1 AGLDAFGRRA
11 EVLDAVDPDVEVID
25 RFRSAMDDDLDTP
38 TAMALVFDTVRRANV
53 ALDAGDAA
61 SAAPLAAAVSA
72 MLSAVGLRLAVA
84 EEVPDE
90 VLAGALGQPIDLHEV
105 VGERSAGAGDGDQ
118 RGHDRGAEVHQKPR
132 KARTRGLQ
140 HGFVE
145 VVLAHA
151 AKAHDVFFGLFVNH
165 VHDVIGVEPE
175 LLSGLDEGKL
185 SFRGATADLDPANG
199 PFLVFDIGGG
209 STEFAFGTDEA
220 EAAMSLDIGCVRLT
234 EKYVEHDPPR
244 PEELVA
250 CLSITEAHLDDVARQ
265 MPQIAHAATFVG
277 LAGTVSTAAAV
288 ELGLA
293 DYDRDQIHHFV
304 LTKEAAEDV
313 YRTLVTEARDDRIH
327 NPGLEE
333 ARADVIVGGMC
344 ILVRI
349 MRYFDIEELVVSE
362 ADILDGLVFS
372 LLS

>member
-1 AGLDAFGRRA
+1 MTDAPVAAIDMGTNSTRLLVHDGEHTIERLMTITRLGQDVDRTGRLADEAIER
-11 EVLDAVDPDVEVID
+11 VLSCLRTYKSV
-25 RFRSAMDDDLDTP
+25 MDQHGVTRVQRWPPLPLVMRP
-38 TAMALVFDTVRRANV
+38 TATSSSPQCTTSSVSNQNCCRASTKASFLPRCHRRPR
-53 ALDAGDAA
+53 
-61 SAAPLAAAVSA
+61 S
-72 MLSAVGLRLAVA
+72 
-84 EEVPDE
+84 PD
-90 VLAGALGQPIDLHEV
+90 
-105 VGERSAGAGDGDQ
+105 
-118 RGHDRGAEVHQKPR
+118 
-132 KARTRGLQ
+132 
-140 HGFVE
+140 
-145 VVLAHA
+145 
-151 AKAHDVFFGLFVNH
+151 
-165 VHDVIGVEPE
+165 
-175 LLSGLDEGKL
+175 
-185 SFRGATADLDPANG
+185 G

-293 DYDRDQIHHFV
+293 EYDRDQIHHFV

-313 YRTLVTEARDDRIH
+313 YRTLVTEARKDRIH

-372 LLS
+372 LLSPPSS

>member
-1 AGLDAFGRRA
+1 
-11 EVLDAVDPDVEVID
+11 
-25 RFRSAMDDDLDTP
+25 M
-38 TAMALVFDTVRRANV
+38 
-53 ALDAGDAA
+53 
-61 SAAPLAAAVSA
+61 
-72 MLSAVGLRLAVA
+72 
-84 EEVPDE
+84 
-90 VLAGALGQPIDLHEV
+90 
-105 VGERSAGAGDGDQ
+105 
-118 RGHDRGAEVHQKPR
+118 
-132 KARTRGLQ
+132 
-140 HGFVE
+140 
-145 VVLAHA
+145 
-151 AKAHDVFFGLFVNH
+151 
-165 VHDVIGVEPE
+165 
-175 LLSGLDEGKL
+175 
-185 SFRGATADLDPANG
+185 
-199 PFLVFDIGGG
+199 FDIGGG

-293 DYDRDQIHHFV
+293 EYDRDQIHHFV

-313 YRTLVTEARDDRIH
+313 YRTLVTEAREDRIH

-372 LLS
+372 LLSPPSS

>member
-1 AGLDAFGRRA
+1 MTDAPVAAIDMGTNSTRLLVHDGENTIERLMTITRLGQDVDRTGRLADEAIERVLSCLRTYKSVMDQHGVTRVRAVATSAARDAANRA
-11 EVLDAVDPDVEVID
+11 E
-25 RFRSAMDDDLDTP
+25 FF
-38 TAMALVFDTVRRANV
+38 TA
-53 ALDAGDAA
+53 
-61 SAAPLAAAVSA
+61 
-72 MLSAVGLRLAVA
+72 
-84 EEVPDE
+84 
-90 VLAGALGQPIDLHEV
+90 
-105 VGERSAGAGDGDQ
+105 
-118 RGHDRGAEVHQKPR
+118 
-132 KARTRGLQ
+132 
-140 HGFVE
+140 
-145 VVLAHA
+145 
-151 AKAHDVFFGLFVNH
+151 
-165 VHDVIGVEPE
+165 VHDVIGVEPD
-175 LLSGLDEGKL
+175 LLSGFDEGKL
-185 SFRGATADLDPANG
+185 SFRGATADLDPADG

-293 DYDRDQIHHFV
+293 EYDRDRIHHFV

-313 YRTLVTEARDDRIH
+313 YRTLVTEARDNRIH